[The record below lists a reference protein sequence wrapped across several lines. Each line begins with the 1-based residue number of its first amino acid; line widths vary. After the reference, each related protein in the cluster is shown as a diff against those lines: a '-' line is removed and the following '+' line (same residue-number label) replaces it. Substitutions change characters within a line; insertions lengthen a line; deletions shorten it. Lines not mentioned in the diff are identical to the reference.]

1 MRQFPC
7 PELLR
12 TLLACLLFAAVAV
25 AQPSGGPYGP
35 LQQHYP
41 EPEAD
46 TVYYVSANGEPE
58 ADGRTLDTPTTLE
71 AAIARVV
78 TGDAIVLRGGV
89 YRTGSLRLSQGI
101 TMQPYRDE
109 RPIIKGTRLATDW
122 EASEDGRWRTAW
134 STLFPAAPADW
145 WRLERHVDRTP
156 LHRFHNDM
164 VFVDGE
170 RLLSVG
176 RLEDVSEKTYYIDY
190 ERGHVHLGLDPTG
203 RQVEITAHD
212 SALVRTMRPA
222 HGKPND
228 GIGPVIRGITFTQYA
243 YLALEV
249 QGIEP
254 GELMDPAD
262 FGKEVVGTVLEHLEI
277 SHCSR
282 VAGYFRG
289 DQLVIRHS
297 LIADCGTEGIYVI
310 NSADVLL
317 ERNIVTRTNSHEQ
330 FSGYYASAIKIFN
343 QSYRTVCRDNLI
355 IDNPHASG
363 IWYDVGNIGGIVV
376 NNWVERTKDGFFFEI
391 SSGAICAGNV
401 FVDCTPGVRILN
413 SADVEVY
420 QNTFYNSA
428 LELGRTMRSSEA
440 GDHFGWHASTGPG
453 VAERDGHLAVN
464 NLFAADE
471 SFTAPLVQLWQPAEV
486 DEHAAQEQ
494 LSRMEGNAFV
504 TRTPTQLI
512 AAWSAYP
519 LGPAERSAA
528 SLAQLDEQLPGSAAH
543 STFRPA
549 YYGPLFPSPRLRNFQ
564 LLDSFP
570 LDQASAPLPPR
581 ILKSLNWPAARS
593 PFPGAYPPLEMQR

>member
-109 RPIIKGTRLATDW
+109 RPILKGTRLATDW

-440 GDHFGWHASTGPG
+440 GDHFGWHASAGPG

-471 SFTAPLVQLWQPAEV
+471 SFTAPL
-486 DEHAAQEQ
+486 
-494 LSRMEGNAFV
+494 
-504 TRTPTQLI
+504 
-512 AAWSAYP
+512 
-519 LGPAERSAA
+519 
-528 SLAQLDEQLPGSAAH
+528 
-543 STFRPA
+543 
-549 YYGPLFPSPRLRNFQ
+549 
-564 LLDSFP
+564 
-570 LDQASAPLPPR
+570 
-581 ILKSLNWPAARS
+581 
-593 PFPGAYPPLEMQR
+593 